1 VDLRAPSPSVLVW
14 ATRPGLAD
22 ALAETL
28 AEPGRTVRL
37 LEQDADLSSADT
49 LGVVLVAEF
58 EPRFAVQAPF
68 VRGPLVLLDPERAAP
83 RPLSSRACA
92 VVGTPSEAALAV
104 DRFFEHRRLSIQA
117 AGRRAMPGRCSRC
130 GRHFD
135 AVKAGRGSPARRF
148 VRFGAVALC
157 GSCVE
162 ALRRLLRTAETAVVE
177 GDA

>member
-1 VDLRAPSPSVLVW
+1 VDLREPSPSVLVW

-22 ALAETL
+22 ALVELL
-28 AEPGRTVRL
+28 AEPGRTVRVL
-37 LEQDADLSSADT
+37 VRDADLSSADT

-58 EPRFAVQAPF
+58 EPRFAVQQRF
-68 VRGPLVLLDPERAAP
+68 VRGPLVLLDPTRAAP
-83 RPLSSRACA
+83 RTIAAGAYA
-92 VVGTPSEAALAV
+92 VVATASEAALAV

-117 AGRRAMPGRCSRC
+117 AGRRALPGRCSRC
-130 GRHFD
+130 GRHYD
-135 AVKAGRGSPARRF
+135 ALKAGRGSPARRF
-148 VRFGAVALC
+148 VRFGSIALC